1 MKRRNGFTLLE
12 MILVLAILVAAAAIA
27 TPALQGVM
35 RNTSLKAG
43 ADLVRSEWMRAH
55 VKAMKTG
62 RIQLFRYEQ
71 AGRKFIVEPYIS
83 DDDELESNGAPATA
97 SAAPGGNAS
106 AHTGAPPQ
114 LPDGITFVGGDS
126 ATDSRGAAAEQSAP
140 STAGGQAAW
149 SQPILFYP
157 DGSSSD
163 AYVVVGNTRQ
173 LGIRVELR
181 GMTGTARV
189 GEIAQT
195 MSLEK

>member
-1 MKRRNGFTLLE
+1 

-27 TPALQGVM
+27 APAFQGFM
-35 RNTSLKAG
+35 RKTNLTAA
-43 ADLVRSEWMRAH
+43 ADAVRTEWMRAH

-71 AGRKFIVEPYIS
+71 AGSKFVVEPYIS
-83 DDDELESNGAPATA
+83 DDDELESNGVNEEPAAAAFAPNGSVSTGLP
-97 SAAPGGNAS
+97 S
-106 AHTGAPPQ
+106 HT
-114 LPDGITFVGGDS
+114 LPEGITFVGGDS

-140 STAGGQAAW
+140 SGSSPQAAW
-149 SQPILFYP
+149 SPPILFYP

-163 AYVVVGNTRQ
+163 AYVVVGNDRQ

-189 GEIAQT
+189 GEIALAKD
-195 MSLEK
+195 LEN